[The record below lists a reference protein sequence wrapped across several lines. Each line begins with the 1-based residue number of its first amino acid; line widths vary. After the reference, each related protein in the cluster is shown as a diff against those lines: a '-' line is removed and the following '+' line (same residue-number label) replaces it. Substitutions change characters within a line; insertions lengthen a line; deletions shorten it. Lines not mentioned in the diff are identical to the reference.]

1 MSARPKYQQE
11 ITSRINDYSKGIVF
25 SAADFMDVADTD
37 AINKTLSRL
46 SEEGRI
52 RRITQGLYDV
62 LMYLNEHYPDKEI
75 IITENGVGRK
85 RLEDLDADSLDLID
99 LAMSLEDC
107 FEVEVPDEELENFK
121 TVGDI
126 VKYIEEM

>member
-1 MSARPKYQQE
+1 MSLEKVKNIISEQ
-11 ITSRINDYSKGIVF
+11 F
-25 SAADFMDVADTD
+25 SIPEDD
-37 AINKTLSRL
+37 
-46 SEEGRI
+46 
-52 RRITQGLYDV
+52 
-62 LMYLNEHYPDKEI
+62 
-75 IITENGVGRK
+75 ITEDTVLLK
-85 RLEDLDADSLDLID
+85 DLDADSLDLID

>member
-1 MSARPKYQQE
+1 MALEKIKKIISEQ
-11 ITSRINDYSKGIVF
+11 F
-25 SAADFMDVADTD
+25 
-37 AINKTLSRL
+37 AIP
-46 SEEGRI
+46 E
-52 RRITQGLYDV
+52 D
-62 LMYLNEHYPDKEI
+62 D
-75 IITENGVGRK
+75 ITEDTVL
-85 RLEDLDADSLDLID
+85 LEDLDADSLDLID

>member
-1 MSARPKYQQE
+1 MALEKIKNIISEQFGIPADD
-11 ITSRINDYSKGIVF
+11 ITK
-25 SAADFMDVADTD
+25 DTV
-37 AINKTLSRL
+37 I
-46 SEEGRI
+46 
-52 RRITQGLYDV
+52 
-62 LMYLNEHYPDKEI
+62 
-75 IITENGVGRK
+75 
-85 RLEDLDADSLDLID
+85 LEDLDADSLDLID

>member
-1 MSARPKYQQE
+1 MALEKIKNIISEQFAIPTDD
-11 ITSRINDYSKGIVF
+11 ITE
-25 SAADFMDVADTD
+25 DT
-37 AINKTLSRL
+37 
-46 SEEGRI
+46 
-52 RRITQGLYDV
+52 V
-62 LMYLNEHYPDKEI
+62 LM
-75 IITENGVGRK
+75 
-85 RLEDLDADSLDLID
+85 EDLDADSLDLID

>member
-1 MSARPKYQQE
+1 MNTMSLEKVKKIISEQFAISE
-11 ITSRINDYSKGIVF
+11 DDITE
-25 SAADFMDVADTD
+25 DT
-37 AINKTLSRL
+37 
-46 SEEGRI
+46 
-52 RRITQGLYDV
+52 V
-62 LMYLNEHYPDKEI
+62 LM
-75 IITENGVGRK
+75 
-85 RLEDLDADSLDLID
+85 EDLDADSLDLID